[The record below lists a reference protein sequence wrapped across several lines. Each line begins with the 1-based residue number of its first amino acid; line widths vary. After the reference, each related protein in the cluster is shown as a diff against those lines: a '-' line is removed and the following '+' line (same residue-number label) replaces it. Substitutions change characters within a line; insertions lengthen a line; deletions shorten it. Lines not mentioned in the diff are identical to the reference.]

1 MKGKKRLIIIASSIV
16 VLLLGLGIVMNGGL
30 RQSKNESLKP
40 SLHGS
45 WNPEGTNFIWISFNA
60 LYSKLPEGQFEYF
73 YYDGT
78 IDEVNRS
85 DSEIKVSSGEGEGH
99 LDESTQEVF
108 LDSGILAN
116 ESFKLDSEGKLVRQ
130 ENGQA
135 FNKFDDS
142 YATVLTSD
150 TE

>member
-1 MKGKKRLIIIASSIV
+1 MKGKKRLVTIASIAV
-16 VLLLGLGIVMNGGL
+16 VLLLGLGIVMNGGI

-40 SLHGS
+40 RLHGS
-45 WNPEGTNFIWISFNA
+45 WNPEGTNFIWISFNT

-116 ESFKLDSEGKLVRQ
+116 ESFKLDSEGNLVMQ
-130 ENGQA
+130 ETGQT

-142 YATVLTSD
+142 YSTVLTSD